1 MLHLTH
7 DGGINNKI
15 KKYITREK
23 RTRMANCHMEL
34 AIRIEQIN
42 KAVEHYAA
50 VTRIRIEQ
58 EKESNRNVPTASSKK
73 RKFN

>member
-1 MLHLTH
+1 
-7 DGGINNKI
+7 
-15 KKYITREK
+15 
-23 RTRMANCHMEL
+23 MANCHMEL
-34 AIRIEQIN
+34 AIRIEQID

-58 EKESNRNVPTASSKK
+58 EKEKESNRNVPTTSSKK